1 MSEKTP
7 RLFISY
13 SNRDEKWRQMFTD
26 IMDPIVKKGIIEIWY
41 DGLISSGGR
50 FEDQI
55 LDALAT
61 SDAAILL
68 VSPQFLSSKFISEK
82 ELPEILRRDAAE
94 PDFRIFPVLVNN
106 CFWRYTDMVTIQ
118 FCHDVAQPLAYME
131 DHEVNHELIK
141 IGEQIINHF
150 TSGQGKS

>member
-1 MSEKTP
+1 MP

-13 SNRDEKWRQMFTD
+13 SNRDERWRQMFTD
-26 IMDPIVKKGIIEIWY
+26 IMDPIVKRGIIEIWY

-55 LDALAT
+55 LDALAA

-82 ELPEILRRDAAE
+82 ELPEILRRIENEAG
-94 PDFRIFPVLVNN
+94 FRIFPVLVNN
-106 CFWRYTDMVTIQ
+106 CFWRYTDMATIQ
-118 FCHDVAQPLAYME
+118 FCHDVATPLAYMAE
-131 DHEVNHELIK
+131 HEVNHELIK

-150 TSGQGKS
+150 TSSNERTK

>member
-1 MSEKTP
+1 MVDKRP
-7 RLFISY
+7 QLFISY

-26 IMDPIVKKGIIEIWY
+26 IMDPIVKKGIIDIWY

-55 LDALAT
+55 LGALDE

-82 ELPEILRRDAAE
+82 ELPDILKKNEDGN
-94 PDFRIFPVLVNN
+94 FRIFPVLVNN
-106 CFWRYTDMVTIQ
+106 CFWRYTDIATIQ
-118 FCHDVAQPLAYME
+118 FCHDVATPLAYIAE
-131 DHEVNHELIK
+131 HEVNHELIK
-141 IGEQIINHF
+141 IGEQIISHF
-150 TSGQGKS
+150 TNGHSHK